1 MRHRQIGLTAAV
13 AILISNMIGTGVFTS
28 LGLQAEGTHTGFA
41 LLALWAL
48 GGVVALCGAACYAEL
63 GAAMPRSGGEYIYL
77 GEIFHPFVGFLG
89 GWVSLTV
96 GFAAPI
102 ALSGIAF
109 GRYAAVFLPL
119 TPRQGSL
126 LAILV
131 LTGIHAASLK
141 VARWFQVAVTALIV
155 LLIATFIGAALVFP
169 HPVPAIFAPT
179 RAALGEIGMPAFAV
193 SLIYVSY
200 AYSGWNAASYVAG
213 EIAEPQRNIPRTLFA
228 GAGIVTVVYVLLN
241 WAFLRTVPVPR
252 LSGVVEVGALSARA
266 IFGPDG
272 ERIMS
277 AVILIVMVGSMSGFV
292 LAGSRVTE
300 AIVADMPALSAVAA
314 RSPGGVPR
322 RAILAQVALTLVLL
336 LTNAFEPLV
345 TYAGFTLEIVQLLAI
360 VGLIVRRQKGVT
372 SPVRAWGYPAT
383 ALVYVAVSSWTL
395 VFVVLQR
402 PMESLFGILTLAV
415 GAILYVVSRSLPRP
429 ERQGPRPPQPEH
441 VPYGD
446 E

>member
-1 MRHRQIGLTAAV
+1 
-13 AILISNMIGTGVFTS
+13 MIGTGVFTS

-41 LLALWAL
+41 LLALWAV
-48 GGVVALCGAACYAEL
+48 GGLVALCGAACYAEL
-63 GAAMPRSGGEYIYL
+63 GAAMPRSGGEYVYL

-126 LAILV
+126 VAILA
-131 LTGIHAASLK
+131 LTLIHAASLRL
-141 VARWFQVAVTALIV
+141 ARWFQVAVTTLIV
-155 LLIATFIGAALVFP
+155 VLIATFIGAAIVFP
-169 HPVPAIFAPT
+169 QPVPTVFAPT
-179 RAALGEIGMPAFAV
+179 RAGLAEIGMPAFAV

-213 EIAEPQRNIPRTLFA
+213 EIAEPRRNIPRTLFA

-241 WAFLRTVPVPR
+241 WAFLRTVPVAQ
-252 LSGVVEVGALSARA
+252 LAGIVEVGALSARA
-266 IFGPDG
+266 VFGPHG

-277 AVILIVMVGSMSGFV
+277 AVIAIVMVGSMSGFV

-300 AIVADMPALSAVAA
+300 AIVADMPALRAVAA
-314 RSPGGVPR
+314 RTPGGVPR

-360 VGLIVRRQKGVT
+360 IGLIVRRQKGAA

-383 ALVYVAVSSWTL
+383 ALIYITVSIWTL
-395 VFVVLQR
+395 AFVVLQR
-402 PMESLFGILTLAV
+402 PLESLAGIVTLAI
-415 GAILYVVSRSLPRP
+415 GAIVYVVSR
-429 ERQGPRPPQPEH
+429 
-441 VPYGD
+441 
-446 E
+446 